1 MAHVA
6 SLTLVRQIGVLFEG
20 GSAAGLS
27 DRQLLERFIARHDP
41 AGEAA
46 FSAIVARHGPMVLGV
61 CRQLLGDHHHA
72 EDAFQAVFLV
82 LACQARSIRDPD
94 LLGAWLYGVALRTAR
109 KARGRLARRRRT
121 EEDAASRRSDTS
133 PNTPAEQAML
143 DREEAEALHGE
154 IDRLP
159 ESFRL
164 AVVYCYFEGLSPDE
178 AAERLRWPSGTL
190 RSRLVR
196 ARERL
201 RRGLSRRGIVLS
213 GTALAA
219 ALGPRSASASIPP
232 LLCDTTIRAAIRFA
246 ASHVAGGALSA
257 PAAALAREVLGAM
270 LLHKLKATALCLL
283 LLAALATG
291 AGYLTRSR
299 ATAKHEPRKA
309 PAAIPASTTM
319 KRAEAA
325 HPAPGRMFVTG
336 RVFDPDG
343 RPAAG
348 ASVEVIG
355 RRYEP
360 AVALKEIRAPYALLG
375 RGASDSD
382 GFFRVDSAR
391 TSAVGFLQVQ
401 AIARAP
407 GIGVGWSVPNADA
420 DQPATEIRLRPE
432 QLIRGKLMDVHGGPA
447 AGVEIRVTSLT
458 RHDADGRSDWIG
470 LPPDELLNW
479 PRPVKTDENGH
490 FALTGIGRDMTA
502 YLGVRDP
509 RYAVQSIPVRTAG
522 GAGPIDLTMALEPAT
537 IVEGRALAA
546 DTGRPI
552 PHAIVSVGSSLT
564 KFFSGAGPHFPADD
578 QGRFTARVAPRQY
591 YSIRAYPPEGQ
602 PYLIPEHRF
611 EWTKGRVKTTTD
623 ISLPRGV
630 LIRGKVVEEGT
641 GRPLAGSSVQFEAN
655 PRRDDI
661 LAAWQTIVASHDDGS
676 FQIAVPPGKGHL
688 LIFGPTPDYIVEEIG
703 LRELWSGRHGGRRTY
718 AHHIAA
724 YEVKPGDESH
734 EIVAV
739 LRPGKTIRARVVA
752 RDGRPIAEA
761 TILTR
766 LHVGDTHTFWDGNHL
781 LYARD
786 GRFELHGLD
795 PVKSVPVI
803 FFDADQQQGTTVEL
817 SGEQAGAGLTVR
829 LQPTGRARARFVGP
843 DGRPV
848 AGLTLGFGFEILV
861 TPGPP
866 NLGAK
871 KEDQAKRL
879 ADAGRVSTIDRQHYL
894 DFPRAD
900 ADGRVTLPNL
910 VPGATYRICDRSTMD
925 VPEKGVQVRKDF
937 TVKPGE
943 TLDLGDILIEKP

>member
-1 MAHVA
+1 M
-6 SLTLVRQIGVLFEG
+6 
-20 GSAAGLS
+20 
-27 DRQLLERFIARHDP
+27 
-41 AGEAA
+41 
-46 FSAIVARHGPMVLGV
+46 
-61 CRQLLGDHHHA
+61 
-72 EDAFQAVFLV
+72 
-82 LACQARSIRDPD
+82 
-94 LLGAWLYGVALRTAR
+94 
-109 KARGRLARRRRT
+109 
-121 EEDAASRRSDTS
+121 
-133 PNTPAEQAML
+133 
-143 DREEAEALHGE
+143 
-154 IDRLP
+154 
-159 ESFRL
+159 
-164 AVVYCYFEGLSPDE
+164 
-178 AAERLRWPSGTL
+178 
-190 RSRLVR
+190 
-196 ARERL
+196 
-201 RRGLSRRGIVLS
+201 
-213 GTALAA
+213 
-219 ALGPRSASASIPP
+219 
-232 LLCDTTIRAAIRFA
+232 
-246 ASHVAGGALSA
+246 
-257 PAAALAREVLGAM
+257 
-270 LLHKLKATALCLL
+270 
-283 LLAALATG
+283 
-291 AGYLTRSR
+291 
-299 ATAKHEPRKA
+299 
-309 PAAIPASTTM
+309 
-319 KRAEAA
+319 
-325 HPAPGRMFVTG
+325 
-336 RVFDPDG
+336 
-343 RPAAG
+343 
-348 ASVEVIG
+348 
-355 RRYEP
+355 
-360 AVALKEIRAPYALLG
+360 
-375 RGASDSD
+375 
-382 GFFRVDSAR
+382 
-391 TSAVGFLQVQ
+391 
-401 AIARAP
+401 
-407 GIGVGWSVPNADA
+407 PNADA

-509 RYAVQSIPVRTAG
+509 RMRCRAYRSGPLGRRTDRPHDGPRAG
-522 GAGPIDLTMALEPAT
+522 DNRRGP
-537 IVEGRALAA
+537 ALAA

-703 LRELWSGRHGGRRTY
+703 LRELWSGRPGGRRTY

-803 FFDADQQQGTTVEL
+803 FFDADQQQGTTVDL

-829 LQPTGRARARFVGP
+829 LQPTGRA
-843 DGRPV
+843 GRGSSGQT
-848 AGLTLGFGFEILV
+848 A
-861 TPGPP
+861 
-866 NLGAK
+866 
-871 KEDQAKRL
+871 
-879 ADAGRVSTIDRQHYL
+879 
-894 DFPRAD
+894 
-900 ADGRVTLPNL
+900 
-910 VPGATYRICDRSTMD
+910 DRS
-925 VPEKGVQVRKDF
+925 
-937 TVKPGE
+937 PG
-943 TLDLGDILIEKP
+943 